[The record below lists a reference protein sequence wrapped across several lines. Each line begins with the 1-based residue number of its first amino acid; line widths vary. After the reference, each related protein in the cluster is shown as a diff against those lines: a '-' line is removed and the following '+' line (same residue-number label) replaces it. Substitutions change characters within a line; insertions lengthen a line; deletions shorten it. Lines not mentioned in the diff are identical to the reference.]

1 MKNRVLSLVFGAAL
15 FLGSFTLMS
24 LQQHVEVDAEEA
36 VPVEW
41 SCYAFTHCPDGTKLE
56 CTGKQSCT
64 STPNS
69 VTCDGVA
76 QVCKADAVP
85 VDPC

>member
-1 MKNRVLSLVFGAAL
+1 MKNKVLSLVYGSAFVL
-15 FLGSFTLMS
+15 FSFTLMS
-24 LQQHVEVDAEEA
+24 FQQVDVGDA
-36 VPVEW
+36 VPVDPVEW
-41 SCYAFTHCPDGTKLE
+41 SCYAFTNCPDGTKLR

-76 QVCKADAVP
+76 QVC
-85 VDPC
+85 